1 MPYVN
6 TDVWVDDPDLED
18 FDEDELIKE
27 IESRGYKVLSNT
39 GNNAN
44 IGDLY
49 NDYMT
54 LSKES
59 FDKKLKKFFLETLDV
74 YVR

>member
-18 FDEDELIKE
+18 FDDDELIKE
-27 IESRGYKVLSNT
+27 IESRNYQVLSNT
-39 GNNAN
+39 GNNSSIA
-44 IGDLY
+44 DLY
-49 NDYMT
+49 TDYMT
-54 LSKES
+54 LNKES

>member
-39 GNNAN
+39 GNNVN

>member
-1 MPYVN
+1 MPYVI